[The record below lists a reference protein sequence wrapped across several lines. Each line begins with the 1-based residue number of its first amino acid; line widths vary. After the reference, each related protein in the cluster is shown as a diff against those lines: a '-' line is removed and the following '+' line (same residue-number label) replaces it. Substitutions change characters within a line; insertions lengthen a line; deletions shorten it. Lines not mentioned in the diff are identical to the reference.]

1 MNSKKNYK
9 VQDFPSWKEFAWK
22 TFLFHTWN
30 SSDGYIDLMR
40 DNRFTGQMWNVLPKL
55 NDPNYIAQRIIK
67 FLGKY
72 GCHTPN
78 SDSVTNDLEAALKEA
93 ERYLQ
98 ALSERIIENV
108 NFNTIMDDNIC
119 GNMEGRTV
127 KDVVEYLYKR
137 FDKVPRI
144 GTTATGKL
152 LHVLRPKLF
161 LMWDKGIR
169 KHYSISNSSRGYCLF
184 LTKMKAFAETINRVF
199 NEAYPCCPQ
208 PPATYLSQKFD
219 IDPPKTLAKF
229 IDEYNW
235 MTFTKE
241 IATPPPS
248 WYPY

>member
-1 MNSKKNYK
+1 MNSKKNDK

-30 SSDGYIDLMR
+30 SSDGYIDLMG
-40 DNRFTGQMWNVLPKL
+40 DNRFTGHIWNVLPNL

-78 SDSVTNDLEAALKEA
+78 SDSVTSNLEAALKDA

-98 ALSERIIENV
+98 ALSNLTIENV
-108 NFNTIMDDNIC
+108 NFNTIVEVNTS
-119 GNMEGRTV
+119 GGMESKTV
-127 KDVVEYLYKR
+127 KDVVEHLYKR
-137 FDKVPRI
+137 FDRVPRI

-152 LHVLRPKLF
+152 LHVLLPKLF

-169 KHYSISNSSRGYCLF
+169 KHYSISNSSSGYCLF
-184 LTKMKAFAETINRVF
+184 FTKIKSFAEAINRVF
-199 NEAYPCCPQ
+199 HEAYPCYPQ
-208 PPATYLSQKFD
+208 PPATYLSQKFE

-235 MTFTKE
+235 VTFTKE
-241 IATPPPS
+241 ITTPPPP